1 MNEETCRHAQSD
13 DTEKEQQGRN
23 HWTASLSVLRQMQC
37 QRRGLALLSSGR
49 ADARQPGLATN
60 RGVAMNNSALRRFVD
75 GRDECS
81 DVGGLSARVSCA
93 LAQGAS
99 STQDLA
105 IAQSAALGLA
115 CTFGG
120 GFGISHGKK

>member
-1 MNEETCRHAQSD
+1 
-13 DTEKEQQGRN
+13 
-23 HWTASLSVLRQMQC
+23 MQC

>member
-1 MNEETCRHAQSD
+1 MRRPVVTRKATTQKRNNNAGIIG
-13 DTEKEQQGRN
+13 EQVY
-23 HWTASLSVLRQMQC
+23 LSCARCNAKGAAL
-37 QRRGLALLSSGR
+37 LLLSSGR

-60 RGVAMNNSALRRFVD
+60 CGVAMNNSALRRFVD

-81 DVGGLSARVSCA
+81 DVGGLSVRVSCT

-115 CTFGG
+115 CTVGG
-120 GFGISHGKK
+120 GC